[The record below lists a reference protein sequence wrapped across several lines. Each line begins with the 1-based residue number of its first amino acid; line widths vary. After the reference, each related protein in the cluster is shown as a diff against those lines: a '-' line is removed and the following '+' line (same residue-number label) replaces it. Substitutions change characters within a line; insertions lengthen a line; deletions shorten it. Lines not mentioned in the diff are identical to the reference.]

1 LDRRD
6 FLNTAAG
13 AAGAALLGGWTR
25 LAPTAE
31 AASLGPRPPFFPPGI
46 DLVREAFENWSGEVR
61 LDDVWTARPTTIEQ
75 VLAIVDWAARHDWRV
90 RPQGFRHNWC
100 PIVVTPG
107 SADGRSVIVDL
118 TAGFTGMEMAGSD
131 TVRVQAGASL
141 ESLLGFLEDRGL
153 GFTSCPVPGNL
164 TVGGMLAIGAHGT
177 SVPASGE
184 GVVSGRTYGSIPNRV
199 VEMTVIAWNQRRRR
213 YVVRTVDRRDP
224 EAAALLVALGR
235 TFIIDVVLRAEPNDN
250 LRCESWTSISGAELF
265 APPGSGGRLFTDFLA
280 DAGRVEAIWYPFTAN
295 PWLKV
300 WTIEPTKPFWA
311 REVSSPYNYPF
322 SDQLSD
328 DAVAI
333 FDDLVSGSPELA
345 PTFGGIMY
353 TTTVLGL
360 SFNFAYDLWG
370 KSKNLL
376 QYIQPT
382 TLRVSEGGCAVLTR
396 RSNLQNVVHRFV
408 EKYESMLDEYRDR
421 GEYPINAPIEIRV
434 TGVDRPEDCGVP
446 GAQVPLLSPTRPA
459 EDHPEWDVVL
469 WLNLLTIPGTP
480 GAGTFFAEMESWLF
494 AEFNDGNARARVEW
508 SKGWA
513 FTDRGPYRSKRFI
526 RESVPASLGTGFG
539 EACRI
544 LDQLD
549 PRGVFRAAFHDDLMP
564 PTEYPQS
571 TP

>member
-1 LDRRD
+1 MDRRA
-6 FLNTAAG
+6 FLAATGTITG
-13 AAGAALLGGWTR
+13 AAMAAGWTR
-25 LAPTAE
+25 IASAMPGAGAPSAP
-31 AASLGPRPPFFPPGI
+31 AFFPPGI
-46 DLVREAFENWSGEVR
+46 EIVREAFENWSGEVR
-61 LDDVWTARPTTIEQ
+61 LDDVWTCRPTSTAQ
-75 VLAIVDWAARHDWRV
+75 ALAIVNWAASHGWRV

-107 SADGRSVIVDL
+107 DADARSVIVDL
-118 TAGFTGMEMAGSD
+118 TAAFTGMEMVGAD
-131 TVRVQAGASL
+131 AVRVQAGASL
-141 ESLLGFLEDRGL
+141 ESLLGFLEDHGL
-153 GFTSCPVPGNL
+153 GFTSCPAPGNL
-164 TVGGMLAIGAHGT
+164 TIGGMLAVGAHGT
-177 SVPASGE
+177 SIPASGE
-184 GVVSGRTYGSIPNRV
+184 GAVSGRTFGSISNRV
-199 VEMTVIAWNQRRRR
+199 LEMTVIAWDESRRR
-213 YVVRTVDRRDP
+213 YVVRTIDRRDA
-224 EAAALLVALGR
+224 EAGALLVALGR
-235 TFIIDVVLRAEPNDN
+235 TFIVDVVLRAEPNDN

-311 REVSSPYNYPF
+311 REVSGPYNYPF

-360 SFNFAYDLWG
+360 SFNLAYDLWG
-370 KSKNLL
+370 RSKNLL

-396 RSNLQNVVHRFV
+396 RSNLQMVVHEFV
-408 EKYESMLDEYRDR
+408 ARYESMLDEYRAR

-434 TGVDRPEDCGVP
+434 TGVDRPEDCGLA
-446 GAQVPLLSPTRPA
+446 GAQPGLLSATRPDEA
-459 EDHPEWDVVL
+459 HPEWDVVL

-494 AEFNDGNARARVEW
+494 DRFDGGDGQARVEW

-526 RESVPASLGTGFG
+526 RETVPASLGPAFG
-539 EACRI
+539 AACRT
-544 LDQLD
+544 LDELD

-564 PTEYPQS
+564 RTSFPQS
-571 TP
+571 AR